1 MVTGEIK
8 ATMTV
13 NEMAEFMGI
22 SLSKAYES
30 LCEGKLP
37 ARKIGAKW
45 IISRNAVTRWLE
57 DAPAIPITQRVL
69 SPTSAR
75 ERVNKNLKGVD

>member
-1 MVTGEIK
+1 MVTGELK

-30 LCEGKLP
+30 LYEVKLP

-57 DAPAIPITQRVL
+57 DAPAIPITQRG
-69 SPTSAR
+69 
-75 ERVNKNLKGVD
+75 EK

>member
-1 MVTGEIK
+1 MVTGELK

-30 LCEGKLP
+30 LYEGKLP

-57 DAPAIPITQRVL
+57 AAPAIPITQRG
-69 SPTSAR
+69 
-75 ERVNKNLKGVD
+75 EKWK